1 MRSRTTDLTLQNSAS
16 TLVTVLLIAIGGFLL
31 GAVLTSVGTGIL
43 SIFGV
48 NVLEQPSLRIVISAL
63 ALQGLG
69 FGSVAVFYLL
79 THNKGVDF
87 LMLSM
92 PDFRDLLAIVGG
104 VVSLF
109 VVLVGV
115 YLVQTTFGIQSAD
128 HGLVK
133 RGMQSPEI
141 LLILVPL
148 SILLVG
154 PGEELLFRGVIQ
166 QLLRF
171 RFGAIIGITI
181 ASVIFSV
188 AHVGS
193 LSGEG
198 LIPSLVTY
206 FLLSVILGVSYEYSE
221 NLIVPSLIHGLFNAA
236 QFLIVYVRA
245 TGNLPISVI

>member
-1 MRSRTTDLTLQNSAS
+1 M
-16 TLVTVLLIAIGGFLL
+16 TVLLIAIGGFLL

>member
-1 MRSRTTDLTLQNSAS
+1 MSSRTTDLTLQNSVS

-43 SIFGV
+43 SVFGV
-48 NVLEQPSLRIVISAL
+48 DVLEQPNLQIIISAL

-69 FGSVAVFYLL
+69 FGSVALFYLL
-79 THNKGVDF
+79 TRNKGVDF
-87 LMLSM
+87 LMLSI

-115 YLVQTTFGIQSAD
+115 YLVQTAFGIQSAD

-133 RGMQSPEI
+133 RGMQNPEL

-154 PGEELLFRGVIQ
+154 PGEELLFRDVIQ

-171 RFGAIIGITI
+171 RFGTIIGITI

-198 LIPSLVTY
+198 LVPTLVTY
-206 FLLSVILGVSYEYSE
+206 ILLSVILGVSYEYSE
-221 NLIVPSLIHGLFNAA
+221 NLVVPSMIHRLFNAI
-236 QFLIVYVRA
+236 QFLVIYLGA
-245 TGNLPISVI
+245 TSNSPLLLI